1 MELQAGT
8 YPRATL
14 KVVLYTLSP
23 EKTWL
28 LI

>member
-1 MELQAGT
+1 MELQAGA
-8 YPRATL
+8 YPVVTL
-14 KVVLYTLSP
+14 KITFYTFSP